1 MLQYVTRRLMLLI
14 PVLIGILLVTFI
26 ITRAVPSDPCYVM
39 LGEKATVEQCDKF
52 RERFGLNDNVLVQFG
67 RYLAQVIQFNFGDSI
82 QYKRPVLDIISER
95 LPMTIELTIGAMLFS
110 STAGVLLGIISAL
123 RRNRLIDVSTMILA
137 NIGVSMPVFWLGL
150 ILEYIFALLLKG
162 TIFYIPPS
170 GRLTSGISLVPL
182 ATTWKLHDLSGAGK
196 FLITFISN
204 STILNGLLTL
214 NFDLLKNA
222 LWHLILPSF
231 AVGTIPLAV
240 IARMTRSS
248 LLEVLGQDYIRTA
261 RAKGVIERV
270 VISKHALRNAFIP
283 IVTIIGL
290 ETSALLT
297 GAVLTETVFN
307 LPGMGS
313 SMVNAILARDYPII
327 QGFTIVIAVIFVL
340 ANLIVDVSYAYLDPR
355 IRLD

>member
-1 MLQYVTRRLMLLI
+1 MIQYVIRRLLMLI
-14 PVLIGILLVTFI
+14 PVVIGILLVTFI

-39 LGEKATVEQCDKF
+39 LGEKATAAQCDAF

-67 RYLAQVIQFNFGDSI
+67 RYLVNLAQGDFGESI
-82 QYKRPVLDIISER
+82 QYKRPVLDIIAER
-95 LPMTIELTIGAMLFS
+95 MPMTIELTLGAMVFS
-110 STAGVLLGIISAL
+110 SVLGVLLGIVSAL
-123 RRNRLIDVSTMILA
+123 RRNSALDVGTMIFA
-137 NIGVSMPVFWLGL
+137 NIGLSMPVFWLGL
-150 ILEYIFALLLKG
+150 LLAYLFALVLKG
-162 TIFYIPPS
+162 TPFYIPPS
-170 GRLTSGISLVPL
+170 GRLSTAISLIPL
-182 ATTWKLHDLSGAGK
+182 VKIWGLTDLTGASK
-196 FLITFISN
+196 FFITFISN

-214 NFDLLKNA
+214 NFVMIKDA
-222 LWHLILPSF
+222 LWHLILPSL

-248 LLEVLGQDYIRTA
+248 LLEVLGLDYVRTA
-261 RAKGVIERV
+261 RAKGVIERM
-270 VISKHALRNAFIP
+270 VISKHALRNALIP

-297 GAVLTETVFN
+297 GAVLTETIFV

-327 QGFTIVIAVIFVL
+327 QGFTIIIALIFVFS
-340 ANLIVDVSYAYLDPR
+340 NLIVDVSYAYLDPR

>member
-1 MLQYVTRRLMLLI
+1 MIQV
-14 PVLIGILLVTFI
+14 
-26 ITRAVPSDPCYVM
+26 
-39 LGEKATVEQCDKF
+39 
-52 RERFGLNDNVLVQFG
+52 VQG
-67 RYLAQVIQFNFGDSI
+67 NFGDSI

-95 LPMTIELTIGAMLFS
+95 LPMTVELTIGAMLFS
-110 STAGVLLGIISAL
+110 SIVGVLLGVISAL
-123 RRNRLIDVSTMILA
+123 RRNSPVDVGTMIIA
-137 NIGVSMPVFWLGL
+137 NTGVSMPVFWLGL
-150 ILEYIFALLLKG
+150 LLEYVFALVLKG
-162 TIFYIPPS
+162 TPFYIPPS

-182 ATTWKLHDLSGAGK
+182 ATIWHLKDLSGASR

-214 NFDLLKNA
+214 NFALIKNA
-222 LWHLILPSF
+222 LWHLILPSL

-261 RAKGVIERV
+261 HAKGLVNRL
-270 VISKHALRNAFIP
+270 VISRHALRNALIP

-297 GAVLTETVFN
+297 GAVLTETVFS

-327 QGFTIVIAVIFVL
+327 QGFTIVIALIFVL
-340 ANLIVDVSYAYLDPR
+340 SNLIVDVSYAYLDPR

>member
-1 MLQYVTRRLMLLI
+1 MIQYILRRLLMLI
-14 PVLIGILLVTFI
+14 PVVIGILLVTFI
-26 ITRAVPSDPCYVM
+26 ITRAVPSDPCFVM
-39 LGEKATVEQCDKF
+39 LGEKATVEQCEKF

-67 RYLAQVIQFNFGDSI
+67 RYMVNLSQGNFGDSI
-82 QYKRPVLDIISER
+82 QYKRPVLDIVAER
-95 LPMTIELTIGAMLFS
+95 LPMTIELTVGAMIFS
-110 STAGVLLGIISAL
+110 SVFGVLLGVISAL
-123 RRNRLIDVSTMILA
+123 KRNSPVDVGTMMIA

-150 ILEYIFALLLKG
+150 LLAYLFALVLKG
-162 TIFYIPPS
+162 TPFYIPPS
-170 GRLTSGISLVPL
+170 GRLSNAISLVPL
-182 ATTWKLHDLSGAGK
+182 IKVWGLTDLDGVSK
-196 FLITFISN
+196 FIITLISN

-214 NFDLLKNA
+214 DILMIKDA
-222 LWHLILPSF
+222 LWHLILPSL

-248 LLEVLGQDYIRTA
+248 LLEVLGQDYVRTA
-261 RAKGVIERV
+261 RAKGVVERV
-270 VISKHALRNAFIP
+270 VISKHALRNALIP

-297 GAVLTETVFN
+297 GAVLTETVFV

-327 QGFTIVIAVIFVL
+327 QGFTIVIALIFVL
-340 ANLIVDVSYAYLDPR
+340 SNLIVDVSYAYLDPR

>member
-1 MLQYVTRRLMLLI
+1 MLI
-14 PVLIGILLVTFI
+14 PVVIGILLVTFI

-39 LGEKATVEQCDKF
+39 LGEKATVEQCDRF
-52 RERFGLNDNVLVQFG
+52 RERFGLNDNVFVQFG
-67 RYLAQVIQFNFGDSI
+67 RYMINLSQGNFGDSI
-82 QYKRPVLDIISER
+82 QFKRPVLDIIAER

-110 STAGVLLGIISAL
+110 SIVGVLLGIVSAL
-123 RRNRLIDVSTMILA
+123 RRNSPLDVGTMMIA

-150 ILEYIFALLLKG
+150 ILAYLFALVLKG
-162 TIFYIPPS
+162 TPFYIPPS
-170 GRLTSGISLVPL
+170 GRLSNTISLVPL
-182 ATTWKLHDLSGAGK
+182 ATIWNLHDLSGASK
-196 FLITFISN
+196 FFITFISN
-204 STILNGLLTL
+204 STIINGLLTH
-214 NFDLLKNA
+214 NFIMLKDA
-222 LWHLILPSF
+222 FWHLILPSL

-248 LLEVLGQDYIRTA
+248 LLEVLGQDYVRTA

-270 VISKHALRNAFIP
+270 VISKHALRNALIP

-297 GAVLTETVFN
+297 GAVLTETVFV

-313 SMVNAILARDYPII
+313 SMVNAIMARDYPII
-327 QGFTIVIAVIFVL
+327 QGFTIIIALIFVL
-340 ANLIVDVSYAYLDPR
+340 SNLIVDVSYAYLDPR